1 MNQKAFSFLVSIRTL
16 FHLATHRQCFVLKVN
31 NFLQEK
37 SSFNVFQQMLKMSH
51 YKSKVFRVQLLLPEI
66 LHYIEHLREYLF
78 RNSQFMTI

>member
-1 MNQKAFSFLVSIRTL
+1 MNQKTFFLVSIRTL

-51 YKSKVFRVQLLLPEI
+51 YKSKVFSGAIIITRNI
-66 LHYIEHLREYLF
+66 TLHRAPTRIPI
-78 RNSQFMTI
+78 QK